1 MAKSKYTETY
11 TSFSGADI
19 VAQFNGHAIGTLA
32 GITWSISREKAA
44 VYTLGSANPRSFSRG
59 KRGIAGTFVFH
70 VFDRDVLWQLVQND
84 PDQVIYKRVSEWNSS
99 DPLQPTQ
106 GTNAWWE
113 QSIDVIPGKPFY
125 ADEIPPFDITITYA
139 NEYGQQAHKEILGCE
154 ILNEGSG
161 VSIDDILTEQTMT
174 FVARGV
180 STLTPTR
187 QWLLSNSAL

>member
-1 MAKSKYTETY
+1 MASSRYTETY

-19 VAQFNGHAIGTLA
+19 VAQFNGQTIGTIA

-59 KRGIAGTFVFH
+59 KRGIAGTLVFQ
-70 VFDRDVLWQLVQND
+70 VFDRDVLWQLITND
-84 PDQVIYKRVSEWNSS
+84 PNSVVYKRTSEWNN
-99 DPLQPTQ
+99 DTFAQPTQ
-106 GTNAWWE
+106 GRNAWWE
-113 QSIDVIPGKPFY
+113 QTIDVIPGTPFY
-125 ADEIPPFDITITYA
+125 ADEVPPFDVTITYA
-139 NEYGQQAHKEILGCE
+139 NEYGQQARKELLGVE

-180 STLTPTR
+180 GALTPTR
-187 QWLLSNSAL
+187 QWMLED

>member
-11 TSFSGADI
+11 TSFAGADI
-19 VAQFNGHAIGTLA
+19 VAQFNGQTIGTLA

-59 KRGIAGTFVFH
+59 KRGVAGTLVFQ
-70 VFDRDVLWQLVQND
+70 VFDRDVLWQLIQND
-84 PDQVIYKRVSEWNSS
+84 ADSVVYKRTSEWNSNVYA
-99 DPLQPTQ
+99 QPTQ
-106 GTNAWWE
+106 ARNAWWE
-113 QSIDVIPGKPFY
+113 QSIDVVPGKPFY
-125 ADEIPPFDITITYA
+125 SDEVPPFDITITYA
-139 NEYGQQAHKEILGCE
+139 NEYGQMASKEILGVE

-180 STLTPTR
+180 GSLTPNR
-187 QWLLSNSAL
+187 NWMLEE